1 MAKITAAE
9 VNKLRKMT
17 GAGMMDCKKALIEAD
32 GDFDLAKDNLRKK
45 GQKIADKRADKEA
58 NEGVVLAKTTDDKSY
73 GAIVQFSC
81 ETDFVAN
88 GDDVVN
94 FVKTILDYAVANG
107 VKTKDELLAAKIGDL
122 TVQETVT
129 DLMGKIGEKLE
140 VRGFDFIEAGA
151 VYAYNHNGSKLAS
164 LVGMNKANDEVGHQ
178 MAMQTAA
185 MAPIA
190 VTKDGI
196 PQEVLDKE
204 KEIGMEVARQEGKPE
219 NMLEK
224 IAMGKLGKFVK
235 ENTLYGQA
243 FVRDSKK
250 SVEQYLKETDKDLQV
265 TDLKRFVLGA

>member
-17 GAGMMDCKKALIEAD
+17 GAGMMDCKKALMEAD
-32 GDFDLAKDNLRKK
+32 GDFDLAKENLRKK

-58 NEGVVLAKTTDDKSY
+58 NEGVVLAKTTDDKKF

-81 ETDFVAN
+81 ETDFVAK

-94 FVKTILDYAVANG
+94 FVNQMVDYATANR
-107 VKTKDELLAAKIGDL
+107 VESKEALLEGKIGDL
-122 TVQETVT
+122 TVAETVV

-140 VRGFDFIEAGA
+140 ISGYDFIKAEA
-151 VYAYNHNGSKLAS
+151 VYAYNHNGNKLAS
-164 LVGMNKANDEVGHQ
+164 LVGLNKVNDEVGHQ
-178 MAMQTAA
+178 MAMQVAA
-185 MAPIA
+185 MSPIA
-190 VTKDGI
+190 VDKDGI

-224 IAMGKLGKFVK
+224 IAMGKVGKFIK

-243 FVRDSKK
+243 FVRDTKK
-250 SVEQYLKETDKDLQV
+250 TVAQFLKETDPELQV
-265 TDLKRFVLGA
+265 TELKRLVLGA